1 MQVRFCTSKSGRLHQ
16 KKAYKALHTLKRKH
30 YKALHTLKK
39 NSSKKTKKQSFARIV
54 FSKLD
59 SREIIMRIPI
69 CLGWSDD
76 SFALDVCGPVV
87 KSILFCTIVSLLCG
101 VLSSYLGGF
110 FCASFLCRWTF
121 SISRGSVVMMSV
133 ASKRGTWLR
142 YHGKWILLGPWW
154 RLFCL
159 PGVAVSLR
167 LQANPP

>member
-1 MQVRFCTSKSGRLHQ
+1 LQVRFCTSKSGRLHQ

-87 KSILFCTIVSLLCG
+87 KSILLCIIISLLCG
-101 VLSSYLGGF
+101 VLSSPSRENRIWVAF
-110 FCASFLCRWTF
+110 FAPVFCVVGRSRFLEAR
-121 SISRGSVVMMSV
+121 
-133 ASKRGTWLR
+133 
-142 YHGKWILLGPWW
+142 LL
-154 RLFCL
+154 
-159 PGVAVSLR
+159 
-167 LQANPP
+167 